1 METRQLTICGHGDRP
16 VPHRFLAQGR
26 DTTHLA
32 IVLPGLGYTCD
43 MPLLYYTVSLLLDCG
58 ADVLQVEYAYGQEAA
73 YRSLPA
79 DERTH
84 RLLADAGSAC
94 RAALGQRGYRR
105 ATLVGKSLGTRAMPQ
120 LLADELAPL
129 AARSIWYTP
138 LLNEERVRAHLCGA
152 RQPSLV
158 AIGTDD
164 PHYSATTVAAIGG
177 EVVVIAGA
185 DHGMEVAGDIVRSVQ
200 ALEGVMRAVQRFV
213 ANE

>member
-1 METRQLTICGHGDRP
+1 MRLPCGDRP

-84 RLLADAGSAC
+84 RLIADAGSAC

-105 ATLVGKSLGTRAMPQ
+105 ATLVGKSLGTRAMPH
-120 LLADELAPL
+120 LLADELGPL

-138 LLNEERVRAHLCGA
+138 LLNEERVRAHLCGE

-177 EVVVIAGA
+177 EV
-185 DHGMEVAGDIVRSVQ
+185 EVAGDIVRSVQ
-200 ALEGVMRAVQRFV
+200 ALEGVMRAVQQFV